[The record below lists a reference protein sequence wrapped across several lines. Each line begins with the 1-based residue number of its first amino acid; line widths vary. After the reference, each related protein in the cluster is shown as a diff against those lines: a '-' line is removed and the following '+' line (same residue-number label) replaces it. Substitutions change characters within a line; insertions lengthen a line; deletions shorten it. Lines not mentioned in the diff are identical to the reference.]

1 MADLVLEDATSL
13 ELIAELRGPERFQ
26 DLPILM
32 VSGKAGREEIVE
44 ASRAGV
50 DSFLAKPFDPA
61 QLQQKISEVHRV
73 KRRQLQDKQARRMWE
88 NRTERVTDVSGA
100 HVIFG
105 EPISSLEELLSP
117 PNRGVKS
124 FLVSMGGRSRRTTK
138 SSRALRRGTRLRAR
152 RPTSF
157 STSDR
162 KRCCNG

>member
-13 ELIAELRGPERFQ
+13 ELIAELRGSERFQ

-117 PNRGVKS
+117 PNRGVKN
-124 FLVSMGGRSRRTTK
+124 FLVSAWVGDPEEQRR
-138 SSRALRRGTRLRAR
+138 AAE
-152 RPTSF
+152 P
-157 STSDR
+157 
-162 KRCCNG
+162 

>member
-13 ELIAELRGPERFQ
+13 ELIAELRGSERFQ

-32 VSGKAGREEIVE
+32 VSGKAGKEEIVE

-117 PNRGVKS
+117 PNRG
-124 FLVSMGGRSRRTTK
+124 
-138 SSRALRRGTRLRAR
+138 
-152 RPTSF
+152 
-157 STSDR
+157 
-162 KRCCNG
+162 

>member
-1 MADLVLEDATSL
+1 
-13 ELIAELRGPERFQ
+13 
-26 DLPILM
+26 
-32 VSGKAGREEIVE
+32 
-44 ASRAGV
+44 
-50 DSFLAKPFDPA
+50 
-61 QLQQKISEVHRV
+61 
-73 KRRQLQDKQARRMWE
+73 MWE

-124 FLVSMGGRSRRTTK
+124 FLVSMGGRFRRTTK